1 MPLLKELV
9 DLQEVFG
16 DKPEEKLE
24 VLKTRLQRA
33 GTGKKA
39 RRILFN
45 WIKKGQIDFDIFDK
59 IITDKNERILSK

>member
-1 MPLLKELV
+1 MSLLKELV
-9 DLQEVFG
+9 DLQEVF
-16 DKPEEKLE
+16 KPEEKVE

-45 WIKKGQIDFDIFDK
+45 WIKKGQIDFDTFDK
-59 IITDKNERILSK
+59 IITDKNERILR

>member
-1 MPLLKELV
+1 MRFKEYYLKNPSLTDV
-9 DLQEVFG
+9 QEVFG

-39 RRILFN
+39 P
-45 WIKKGQIDFDIFDK
+45 
-59 IITDKNERILSK
+59 